1 MNCKLLSERILSNI
15 RAIFIKETREKIS
28 KIRSVLCL
36 VNEKITSNPENIRDM
51 CKDQLE
57 LLFYFFHTLK
67 GTGLSVGFPNATN
80 LAQEAL
86 QAISLCYADI
96 LDLKTL
102 HNDLVKIIYSIE
114 NDLLNV
120 VNVAVQLDATDIEFK
135 LTRDYQGK
143 IVVIDDDKVLLDV
156 IKQRL
161 ELDDYDVRLFNDSE
175 VALRWFEQNSNI
187 DLIITDVVM
196 PVHDGFELA
205 KRIKDRSEYQT
216 TAMLFLTAESA
227 LEDKLK
233 GFDLGA
239 DDYLAKPFELE
250 ELAARVNS
258 IISRRKLYEK
268 NTLQDPL
275 TGIHNRKYL
284 FLKLKEEILRNKKT
298 KGIFSVCML
307 DLDRFKYVNDKYG
320 HQVGDETIKELV
332 KMIADSVRT
341 TDILARYGGEEFVIL
356 LLEATA
362 ENAKVVV
369 DRIRQKLAAAE
380 IRPGNGTE
388 SFCVTFSAGIAEF
401 DKDGESEQELLSK
414 ADQAL
419 YRAKF
424 SGRNMVC
431 IN

>member
-1 MNCKLLSERILSNI
+1 MNCKLLSERILNNI
-15 RAIFIKETREKIS
+15 RTIFVKETKEKIF
-28 KIRSVLCL
+28 KTRSVLYL
-36 VNEKITSNPENIRDM
+36 INEKIISKPEDIKDM

-57 LLFYFFHTLK
+57 LLFYLFHTLK

-96 LDLKTL
+96 LDIKTL
-102 HNDLVKIIYSIE
+102 HNDLVKIISSIE

-120 VNVAVQLDATDIEFK
+120 VDVGVQFDATDIQLK
-135 LTRDYQGK
+135 LSKDYQGK
-143 IVVIDDDKVLLDV
+143 IAVIDDDIVLLDI

-161 ELDDYDVRLFNDSE
+161 ELDGYDVKLFNDSE

-205 KRIKDRSEYQT
+205 KRIKAIAEYKN
-216 TAMLFLTAESA
+216 TAMLFLTAEST
-227 LEDKLK
+227 LDDKLK

-258 IISRRKLYEK
+258 ITSRRKLYEK

-284 FLKLKEEILRNKKT
+284 FLKLKEEILRNKRT
-298 KGIFSVCML
+298 KGIFSVCMIDL
-307 DLDRFKYVNDKYG
+307 DLFKHVNDRYG

-332 KMIADSVRT
+332 KMIGDSVRT
-341 TDILARYGGEEFVIL
+341 TDTLARYGGEEFVIL

-362 ENAKVVV
+362 QNAKVVV
-369 DRIRQKLAAAE
+369 DRIRQKIANAKISPE
-380 IRPGNGTE
+380 NCTE
-388 SFCVTFSAGIAEF
+388 SFSVTFSAGIAEF
-401 DKDGESEQELLSK
+401 DKDGETEQVLLSK
-414 ADQAL
+414 ADHAL